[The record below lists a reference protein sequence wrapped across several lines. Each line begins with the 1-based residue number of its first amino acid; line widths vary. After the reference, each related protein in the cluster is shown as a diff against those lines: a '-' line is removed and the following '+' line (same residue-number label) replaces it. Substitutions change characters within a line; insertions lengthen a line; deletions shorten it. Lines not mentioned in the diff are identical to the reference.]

1 MSLKLDL
8 TCFSIGE
15 IIYVTDEV
23 IYVIGEMICDI

>member
-15 IIYVTDEV
+15 IICVIDEV